1 MITSAILPLRQKWQC
16 KDFES
21 IMIISII
28 VAMSQNRVI
37 GDKKSLP
44 WHLPSDMEHFKK
56 LTWGKPVIMGSKTFE
71 SIGKPLQGRENIVLA
86 KEPDYQANGCQIA
99 HSLEE
104 AIALAEKSELG
115 RKSGEV
121 MVCGGVSVYKQFLP
135 LAQKMYLTLIHRDF
149 EGDAYFPEFDKNEW
163 QEKERIDCENDE
175 KNPYN
180 YSFVLLEKVKTKNI

>member
-104 AIALAEKSELG
+104 AIVLAEKSELG
-115 RKSGEV
+115 RKNGEV